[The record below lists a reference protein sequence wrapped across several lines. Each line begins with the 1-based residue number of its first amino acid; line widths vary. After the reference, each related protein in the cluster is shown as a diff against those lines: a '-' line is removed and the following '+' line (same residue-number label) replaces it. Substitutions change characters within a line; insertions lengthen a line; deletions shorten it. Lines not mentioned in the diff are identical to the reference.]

1 MENLCELAGLT
12 GCSSHGVCGQGTG
25 VALCTCD
32 VGYTGTTCGDCAPNY
47 FRNTDSLCV
56 QHVTLR
62 IDVSDWVWKVMTGL
76 AAGQAVVYFVFAA
89 LFWRLRSEYVAS
101 SCCAVCCAV

>member
-1 MENLCELAGLT
+1 M
-12 GCSSHGVCGQGTG
+12 
-25 VALCTCD
+25 ALCSCD